1 MKPNDPLSMAG
12 LVHDLNNVFQTLI
25 GVAARLEENPES
37 AELAA
42 TVLRSV
48 ERGQRIAAGMQNGH
62 AERAPF
68 AGVLS
73 QAEAFVVDYQSA
85 SRGPAISIVRE
96 LDEAVAVNGQYA
108 WERVLINLFLNS
120 IRAMPHGGS
129 IYVTARI
136 QRGAA
141 EIIVADEGTGI
152 AESVRDRLFEP
163 HVSAYGSSGLGLN
176 IVQSIVKLNGGSIRA
191 RNGENGG
198 AEFTIEVPQTE
209 RSKKSAAGR

>member
-1 MKPNDPLSMAG
+1 MKSNDSLTMAG

-25 GVAARLEENPES
+25 GVAARLDENPES

-62 AERAPF
+62 AERTPF
-68 AGVLS
+68 ADVLA
-73 QAEAFVVDYQSA
+73 QAEAFVSDYQSA
-85 SRGPAISIVRE
+85 SRGPAISIVRA
-96 LDEAVAVNGQYA
+96 LDEGVTVSGQYA

-120 IRAMPHGGS
+120 IRAMPEGGS
-129 IYVTARI
+129 IHVTAHLFN
-136 QRGAA
+136 GVA

-152 AESVRDRLFEP
+152 AESVSGRLFEP
-163 HVSAYGSSGLGLN
+163 HVSAHGSSGLGLN

-198 AEFTIEVPQTE
+198 AEFTMVVPQVE
-209 RSKKSAAGR
+209 RLKKSAAGR